1 MSRPQAP
8 SHAASAGRAGSGDE
22 SDMRSQLFA
31 PQRKIVDP
39 NSIGAIPFSRGPGPV
54 APTDLRPQPAA
65 SVVPKSSSPAVKS
78 PAALQTPPVPAND
91 ASGPVF
97 SPPVDGGDASS
108 SASTEGLLDEL
119 QRRKTHNVRNPT
131 ASSICNSDLLYM
143 RYSKK
148 LCSKKR
154 KRLQRLN

>member
-8 SHAASAGRAGSGDE
+8 SHTASAGRAGSVDE
-22 SDMRSQLFA
+22 TDLRSQLFA
-31 PQRKIVDP
+31 PQRKIVDS
-39 NSIGAIPFSRGPGPV
+39 NSIGALPSSRGPGPV
-54 APTDLRPQPAA
+54 APTDHRAQPAA
-65 SVVPKSSSPAVKS
+65 GVVPKSSSPAVKS
-78 PAALQTPPVPAND
+78 PAALQTPPGPAND

-108 SASTEGLLDEL
+108 SASMEGLLEEL
-119 QRRKTHNVRNPT
+119 QRRKTHNVRNPN
-131 ASSICNSDLLYM
+131 ASRMFNSDQLYM